1 MAKMALITGASS
13 GIGEATA
20 SLLSQKGYKLIL
32 TGRRKD
38 RLEKL
43 ARKLKAEFWV
53 FDISNEKDIA
63 TVCKKNQKL
72 LSKVDILVN
81 NAGLARGSDK
91 VQDAKVE
98 DFNEMIDTNIK
109 GLFSLTQKIL
119 PLMLKNGEGHI
130 VNIGSVSGRWVYP
143 GGAVYCATKHA
154 VRAFSEGLRMDLL
167 GQNIRVTN
175 IEPGMANTEFSTVRF
190 RSKEKAATVYQ
201 GMTPLSA
208 KDVAETIVWSLE
220 RPAHVNIQE
229 LVVYPTDQA
238 HVSMVHRAKG
248 TK

>member
-1 MAKMALITGASS
+1 MAKLALITGASS

-20 SLLSQKGYKLIL
+20 ILLSKKGYQLIL

-43 ARKLKAEFWV
+43 ARKLKAEFLV
-53 FDISNEKDIA
+53 FDLADEKSIA
-63 TVCKKNQKL
+63 ATFKKNQKL
-72 LSKVDILVN
+72 LNRVDILVN
-81 NAGLARGSDK
+81 NAGLARGADK
-91 VQDAKVE
+91 VQEAKIE
-98 DFNEMIDTNIK
+98 DYNEMIDTNIK

-119 PLMLKNGEGHI
+119 PLMLKRKQGHI
-130 VNIGSVSGRWVYP
+130 VNIGSVAGRWIYP

-167 GQNIRVTN
+167 GKNIRVTN
-175 IEPGMANTEFSTVRF
+175 IEPGMVNTEFSTVRF
-190 RSKEKAATVYQ
+190 GSKEKADAVYQ

-220 RPAHVNIQE
+220 RPEHVNIQE

-238 HVSMVHRAKG
+238 HVTMVHRR
-248 TK
+248 